1 VSRKIKFSRVIQ
13 ACPEDVFNQISK
25 FENYTLFIPGCS
37 KAKLIEKNDKF
48 EIGEL
53 EFEFL
58 HKKYYIK
65 SRNLISN
72 NHIKIEQIKGPFRL
86 FDCSWKITSNDVNV
100 TEIFFEA
107 EFELPFLLDNL
118 LPDKIINNF
127 CDILVN
133 AFIKRVVK
141 K

>member
-1 VSRKIKFSRVIQ
+1 MSRKIKFSRVIQ
-13 ACPEDVFNQISK
+13 ACPEEVFNQISN

-37 KAKLIEKNDKF
+37 KAKLIEKNDEF

-58 HKKYYIK
+58 HKKYHMK

-72 NHIKIEQIKGPFRL
+72 NHIKVEQIKGPFRL
-86 FDCSWKITSNDVNV
+86 FNGRWKITNNDINV

>member
-1 VSRKIKFSRVIQ
+1 MSMQQKIGS
-13 ACPEDVFNQISK
+13 
-25 FENYTLFIPGCS
+25 
-37 KAKLIEKNDKF
+37 
-48 EIGEL
+48 
-53 EFEFL
+53 
-58 HKKYYIK
+58 
-65 SRNLISN
+65 
-72 NHIKIEQIKGPFRL
+72 IEQIKGPFRL
-86 FDCSWKITSNDVNV
+86 FDCSWKISSNDVNV

>member
-1 VSRKIKFSRVIQ
+1 MSRKIKFSRVIQ
-13 ACPEDVFNQISK
+13 ACPEEVFNQISN

-37 KAKLIEKNDKF
+37 KAKLIEKNDEF

-58 HKKYYIK
+58 HKKYYMK
-65 SRNLISN
+65 SKNLISN

>member
-1 VSRKIKFSRVIQ
+1 MSRKIKFSRVIQ
-13 ACPEDVFNQISK
+13 ACPEEVFNQISK

-107 EFELPFLLDNL
+107 EFELPFLLD
-118 LPDKIINNF
+118 K
-127 CDILVN
+127 
-133 AFIKRVVK
+133 
-141 K
+141 